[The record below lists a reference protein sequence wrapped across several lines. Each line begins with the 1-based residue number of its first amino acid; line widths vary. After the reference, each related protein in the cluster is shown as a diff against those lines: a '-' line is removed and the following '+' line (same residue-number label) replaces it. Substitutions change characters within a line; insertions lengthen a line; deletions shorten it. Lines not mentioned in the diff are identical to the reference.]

1 MSLKHR
7 LFLWTQSNLNLEI
20 RRRLRYLRSSH
31 QRCSMK
37 KGVLRNF
44 AKFTGKHLCQSNYI
58 KKETLAQVFSCEF
71 CGLSKNTF
79 FAEQLKATASVYEY
93 LIQETLSTLYLNPL
107 NANPT
112 NGQTHSNNSSAVSRR
127 IVWMCLTIL
136 WDWGLKG

>member
-71 CGLSKNTF
+71 CGISKITF
-79 FAEQLKATASVYEY
+79 FNRTPLGDCLWILQLRTRFQTAMCCAQIYLDHKFQWPQEGLNCESLAYEVV
-93 LIQETLSTLYLNPL
+93 T
-107 NANPT
+107 
-112 NGQTHSNNSSAVSRR
+112 
-127 IVWMCLTIL
+127 
-136 WDWGLKG
+136 